1 MATDDVETFLIK
13 VTMQKRW
20 IPQFMG
26 LLSYMQRMG
35 GIGSSRVAH
44 FFCDG
49 DGDFRP
55 KFMYDFIDRDRD
67 QKGEIAAEPRSI
79 ENEEPFFDAG

>member
-1 MATDDVETFLIK
+1 MATNDTETFLIK

-20 IPQFMG
+20 IPHFLG
-26 LLSYMQRMG
+26 LLKYMQNMG
-35 GIGSSRVAH
+35 GVGSSRVAH

-55 KFMYDFIDRDRD
+55 KFLYDFRDRVKPYD
-67 QKGEIAAEPRSI
+67 LEIAEPRSI